1 MATDTEVDR
10 IMEKKILMTH
20 KYLRVFFVVMLLF
33 ALLTEMGAAQITSP
47 SFASGSIS
55 SGETKRNSTD
65 TPAAM
70 QTASML
76 VPSDITKLRL
86 APGFMLGLTVLDDS
100 DFAGSYRIDEQG
112 NLYLPIIGSMH
123 VAGKTIPEARA
134 QIRNKLLKEAILK
147 NPQVI
152 LTLLEY
158 TAPEVTI
165 IGEVGSPG
173 RYPLLVPHKLV
184 DVLTFAGGPTAMA
197 GNEIQ
202 ITHSSL
208 NSKPSLIHYSKG
220 SDPKLVENIL
230 VYPGDTIQVKRAGI
244 VYVLGAVNRPGG
256 YVMQEENT
264 LNILQA
270 ISLANG
276 TSVSAKTSTIYVLRK
291 NADGTIEN
299 IALPYKK
306 IIQGKCANMQLRSQ
320 DIVYM
325 PASMIKTV
333 FANSGQAIFS
343 SAATSA
349 IYVGIGR

>member
-1 MATDTEVDR
+1 MDTEIDL

-20 KYLRVFFVVMLLF
+20 KYLRALF
-33 ALLTEMGAAQITSP
+33 AVTLLLVSLSEMSAAQITSP
-47 SFASGSIS
+47 SFSSGSIT

-65 TPAAM
+65 APAAM

-86 APGFMLGLTVLDDS
+86 APGFMLGLNVLDDA
-100 DFAGSYRIDEQG
+100 DFTGSYRIDELG
-112 NLYLPIIGSMH
+112 NLYLPIVGNMH
-123 VAGKTIPEARA
+123 VAGKTISEARA
-134 QIRNKLLKEAILK
+134 QIRNRLLRDAILK
-147 NPQVI
+147 DPQVI

-173 RYPLLVPHKLV
+173 RYPLLAPHKLV
-184 DVLTFAGGPTAMA
+184 DVLTFAGGPTTMA

-202 ITHSSL
+202 IMHGSL
-208 NSKPSLIHYSKG
+208 GSKPALIHYSKG
-220 SDPKLVENIL
+220 SDPKLVENVL

-256 YVMQEENT
+256 YLMQEENT

-291 NADGTIEN
+291 NADGTVEN

-306 IIQGKCANMQLRSQ
+306 IIQGKYANMQLRSQ

-325 PASMIKTV
+325 PASMIKTI

-349 IYVGIGR
+349 IYVGMGR